1 MNGVMGMKE
10 WNECP
15 YCKKIFDVH
24 EIGLYYCEV
33 DWPVHSMCPSCHKIF
48 VGDCIHPGKFSTS
61 EVEDEFDILSTFC
74 AYNKRVDEG
83 TVTEKEIKDFRET
96 VDWYE

>member
-24 EIGLYYCEV
+24 KIGLYYFDV
-33 DWPVHSMCPSCHKIF
+33 DMAVHSMCLSCHKIF
-48 VGDCIHPGKFSTS
+48 GADCILPGKFSTWAI
-61 EVEDEFDILSTFC
+61 ENEFDVLSTFC

-83 TVTEKEIKDFRET
+83 TVTKKEIEDFRET

>member
-1 MNGVMGMKE
+1 MKK

-15 YCKKIFDVH
+15 YCKKIFNAHENELFYVDVSMT
-24 EIGLYYCEV
+24 
-33 DWPVHSMCPSCHKIF
+33 VHAMCPSCHKIF
-48 VGDCIHPGKFSTS
+48 VAYCVLPGKFSTS

-74 AYNKRVDEG
+74 AFNKRVDEG
-83 TVTEKEIKDFRET
+83 TVTKKEIEDFRKT

>member
-1 MNGVMGMKE
+1 MNGVMGMNK

-15 YCKKIFDVH
+15 YCKKIFNAH
-24 EIGLYYCEV
+24 GNELYYV
-33 DWPVHSMCPSCHKIF
+33 DVNWTIHSMCPSCHKIF
-48 VGDCIHPGKFSTS
+48 VADCILPGKFSTS
-61 EVEDEFDILSTFC
+61 EVEDEFDILSTFY

-83 TVTEKEIKDFRET
+83 TVTEKEIEDCREL

>member
-1 MNGVMGMKE
+1 MKE

-24 EIGLYYCEV
+24 EIGLYYY
-33 DWPVHSMCPSCHKIF
+33 DIDFTVHSMCPSCHKIF
-48 VGDCIHPGKFSTS
+48 GANCINPGEFSTW
-61 EVEDEFDILSTFC
+61 EIENEFDILSTFC
-74 AYNKRVDEG
+74 AFNKRVDDG
-83 TVTEKEIKDFRET
+83 TVTKKEIEDFRET

>member
-1 MNGVMGMKE
+1 MNGVMGMNK

-15 YCKKIFDVH
+15 YCKKIFNAHENGLFYVDV
-24 EIGLYYCEV
+24 
-33 DWPVHSMCPSCHKIF
+33 DMTVHSMCPSCHKIF
-48 VGDCIHPGKFSTS
+48 GADCILPGKFSTS

-83 TVTEKEIKDFRET
+83 TVTEKEIEDFKET

>member
-1 MNGVMGMKE
+1 MKE
-10 WNECP
+10 RNKCP
-15 YCKKIFDVH
+15 YCKQIFDVH
-24 EIGLYYCEV
+24 ENGLYYV
-33 DWPVHSMCPSCHKIF
+33 DMDMTVHSMCPSCHKIF
-48 VGDCIHPGKFSTS
+48 VAYCVLPGKFSTS

-83 TVTEKEIKDFRET
+83 TVTKQDIEYFRET